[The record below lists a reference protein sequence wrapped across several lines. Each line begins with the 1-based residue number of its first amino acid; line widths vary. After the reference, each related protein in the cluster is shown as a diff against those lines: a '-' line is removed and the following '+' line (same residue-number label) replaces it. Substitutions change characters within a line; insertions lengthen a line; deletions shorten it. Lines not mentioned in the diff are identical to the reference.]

1 MIAVGLLIP
10 CWPAAGHHGS
20 NVVYDLA
27 QSITLTGTVTRLQFV
42 NPHALIYFNVTS
54 PDGSVVEWFAG
65 LPSASRLGAAE
76 GWTRETLK
84 PGDPITITGAPAR
97 GGAPSLWTE
106 QVSRDGE
113 PLLQERYTG

>member
-1 MIAVGLLIP
+1 LIP

-27 QSITLTGTVTRLQFV
+27 QTITLTGTVTRLQFV

-54 PDGSVVEWFAG
+54 PDGAVVEWFAG

-84 PGDPITITGAPAR
+84 PGDTITITGAPAR

-113 PLLQERYTG
+113 PLLKERYTG